1 VIGIVIVSHSAKLAE
16 GVVEL
21 ARNMGGADLSIQAAG
36 GMNMEDSVL
45 GTDPLRILKAIE
57 QVYSE
62 DGVLV
67 LMDLGSAILSSE
79 MALEM
84 LPEEKRGKIFLCEAP
99 IVEGAIAAA
108 VQVRIGGSLLQV
120 ISEARGALIPKST
133 HLNIIAPETNQSQA
147 TISHENRIVIQL
159 TVKNMLGLHARPAA
173 RFVQTAGKFPQEA
186 IFVSNLTTKNG
197 PVNAKSINSVI
208 TLGVRQGHQ
217 IEVAGSGPNAQAA
230 LDAIKALAEDNF
242 GDQET
247 STSSASIQSTS
258 DVTIGDA
265 SSFLTGIAASTG
277 IALGAAFLYRP
288 SPPEIPQHQIENP
301 AQEWERLLQSIA
313 KTRAEIE
320 ADRRSAAS
328 RTNQDTAAIFEA
340 HMMFLEDEA
349 LLLPTREK
357 IFNEKQNAALA
368 WQSAV
373 DRVSVGLRNLEDSYL
388 RARGKDVED
397 VGRQVLLNLLGINPA
412 KLAMDK
418 PGILIATDL
427 TPAETSRFEAD
438 TVLGICTAFGGPTSH
453 SAILARELGI
463 PAVVGLG
470 DGILTLQDGQRI
482 ILDGEG
488 GKVFIDPNEEL
499 VNQYL
504 IKAET
509 LQEAKNKAH
518 LERAMPATTRDGR
531 AIEIAANIG
540 SVAGAQIAVESGA
553 EGVGLFRTEFLF
565 LNRTTAPDEEEQ
577 VQVYRATAQA
587 LDGRP
592 LIIRTL
598 DAGGDKSIPYLN
610 IEPETNPFLGWRAI
624 RLCLSQPELFKTQ
637 LRAILRVAAE
647 FPVKIMF
654 PMIAISDELRRAK
667 ALLAEAQRELSARTE
682 PYAKKVEIGIM
693 VEIPSVAEMAEE
705 FAREVDFFSIGTNDL
720 TQYTF
725 AADRTNPK
733 VASLADA
740 CHPAV
745 LRQIQRVVEAAQSN
759 GIWVGVCG
767 ELAGDPDAIPIL
779 LGLGVDELS
788 MSPPSIPIAK
798 EIVRGWS
805 VSQAQSL
812 AAQALHLDSAE
823 TVRTLIKNSA
833 LQP

>member
-1 VIGIVIVSHSAKLAE
+1 MIGIVIVSHSAKLAE

-21 ARNMGGADLSIQAAG
+21 ARNMGGADLLIQAAG
-36 GMNMEDSVL
+36 GMDVEDSVL
-45 GTDPLRILKAIE
+45 GTDPVRILKAIE

-84 LPEEKRGKIFLCEAP
+84 LSEEKRAKIVLCEAP

-108 VQVRIGGSLLQV
+108 IQARVGGSLQQV
-120 ISEARGALIPKST
+120 ISEARSALLPKST
-133 HLNIIAPETNQSQA
+133 HLNIGAPDTNRPQTNTSQK
-147 TISHENRIVIQL
+147 NRLTIQL
-159 TVKNMLGLHARPAA
+159 SVTNTLGLHARPAA
-173 RFVQTAGKFPQEA
+173 RFVQTAGKFPQETVL
-186 IFVSNLTTKNG
+186 VSNLTTKNG
-197 PVNAKSINSVI
+197 PVNAKSINGVL

-217 IEVAGSGPNAQAA
+217 IEVTVSGPNAQAA
-230 LDAIKALAEDNF
+230 LDAIKVLAEDKF
-242 GDQET
+242 GDQEIST
-247 STSSASIQSTS
+247 PSASPQSTTAATIRDTSSC
-258 DVTIGDA
+258 
-265 SSFLTGIAASTG
+265 LRGIAASTG
-277 IALGAAFLYRP
+277 IAVGTAFLYRP
-288 SPPEIPQHQIENP
+288 APPKIPGHQIENP
-301 AQEWERLLQSIA
+301 LQEWERLLESITT
-313 KTRAEIE
+313 TRAEIE
-320 ADRRSAAS
+320 VDRRSAAS
-328 RTNQDTAAIFEA
+328 RTNGDTAAIFDA
-340 HMMFLEDEA
+340 HRMFLEDEA
-349 LLLPTREK
+349 LLLPAREK
-357 IFNEKQNAALA
+357 IFSEKQNAALA

-373 DRVSVGLRNLEDSYL
+373 YKVSASLRNLEDAYL
-388 RARGKDVED
+388 QTRGKDVED
-397 VGRQVLLNLLGINPA
+397 VGRQVLLNLLGIQPTT
-412 KLAMDK
+412 LTMDK

-427 TPAETSRFEAD
+427 TPAETSRFEPG

-453 SAILARELGI
+453 TAILARELGI

-470 DGILTLQDGQRI
+470 DSILTLEDGQRI
-482 ILDGEG
+482 ILDGEH
-488 GKVFIDPNEEL
+488 GKVYIDPDAEL
-499 VNQYL
+499 VSQYS
-504 IKAET
+504 IKAQAQEET
-509 LQEAKNKAH
+509 KNKAR
-518 LERAMPATTRDGR
+518 LERAAPAITRDGR
-531 AIEIAANIG
+531 AIEVAANIG
-540 SVAGAQIAVESGA
+540 SVAGAQMAVESGA
-553 EGVGLFRTEFLF
+553 DGIGLFRTEFLF

-577 VQVYRATAQA
+577 VQAYRSAAQA

-610 IEPETNPFLGWRAI
+610 IEPEANPFLGSRAI

-637 LRAILRVAAE
+637 LRAILRAAAG
-647 FPVKIMF
+647 FPVRIMF
-654 PMIAISDELRRAK
+654 PMIATLGELRRAK
-667 ALLAEAQRELSARTE
+667 ALLAEAGQELVARTE
-682 PYAKKVEIGIM
+682 SYAEKVETGIM
-693 VEIPSVAEMAEE
+693 VEIPSIAQMADQ

-725 AADRTNPK
+725 AVDRTNPN

-740 CHPAV
+740 CHPAL
-745 LRQIQRVVEAAQSN
+745 LRQIQRVVEAARSN

-788 MSPPSIPIAK
+788 MSPPSIPMAK

-812 AAQALHLDSAE
+812 AAQALDLDSAE
-823 TVRTLIKNSA
+823 TVRTLVKNSA